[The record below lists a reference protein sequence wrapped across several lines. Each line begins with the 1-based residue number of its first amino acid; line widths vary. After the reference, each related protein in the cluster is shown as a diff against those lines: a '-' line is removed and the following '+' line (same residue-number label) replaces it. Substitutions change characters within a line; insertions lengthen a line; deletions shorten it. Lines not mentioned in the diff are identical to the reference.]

1 MYIIIMNEKS
11 DKLDKIQL
19 TDEQIK
25 KLFYDPKIGL
35 TSTDKFF
42 KKLHDID
49 PTITKK
55 RVKEI
60 IEKQEIHQV
69 FKRIVKP
76 KKFNSVVANYPM
88 DCVQCDFI
96 VYDRYKQNHY
106 SYILTIID
114 VYSRA
119 AYAKATTNMENK
131 TIIKELKHAFENVF
145 KSYPRIFSSDQQFAR
160 DSIVDFLESNGVECH
175 FSSPYEI
182 NKQAIIERFNGTLAK
197 LLNKIRKVTKNH
209 KWYEYL
215 DDCVLNYNTSYHK
228 TIKK

>member
-1 MYIIIMNEKS
+1 MNEKS

-76 KKFNSVVANYPM
+76 KNFNSVVANYPM

-114 VYSRA
+114 VYSLQLMQ
-119 AYAKATTNMENK
+119 KQQQIWK
-131 TIIKELKHAFENVF
+131 IKQSLKN
-145 KSYPRIFSSDQQFAR
+145 
-160 DSIVDFLESNGVECH
+160 
-175 FSSPYEI
+175 
-182 NKQAIIERFNGTLAK
+182 
-197 LLNKIRKVTKNH
+197 
-209 KWYEYL
+209 
-215 DDCVLNYNTSYHK
+215 
-228 TIKK
+228 